1 MGENPSSI
9 GDAYGLGARAIG
21 RASRRQKLWLILG
34 VLAVVAL
41 PFLMAG
47 LSTLP

>member
-1 MGENPSSI
+1 MRENPSSI
-9 GDAYGLGARAIG
+9 GDARVGCTGHLSSIPSPDA
-21 RASRRQKLWLILG
+21 LLILG